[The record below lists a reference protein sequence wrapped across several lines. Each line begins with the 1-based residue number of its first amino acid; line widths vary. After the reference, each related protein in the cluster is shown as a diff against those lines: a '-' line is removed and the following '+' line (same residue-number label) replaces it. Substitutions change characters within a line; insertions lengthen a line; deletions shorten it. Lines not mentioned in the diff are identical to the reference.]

1 MKLSEQYCLFNT
13 TSSTDQKDSHNLF
26 YFKNVG
32 KALWLMAADII
43 SKLLLSRFDNL
54 YLSLKH

>member
-1 MKLSEQYCLFNT
+1 MKLSEQYRLFNT
-13 TSSTDQKDSHNLF
+13 TSSADQKDSHNLF

-32 KALWLMAADII
+32 KVLWLMAADII